1 MFLFLPLPFVI
12 TLQFRTLT
20 LQPKKYFGQGLAS
33 VALPKYVTDPRKC
46 EITTQ
51 DPGVCLEKSN
61 RRAIERPFPS
71 LTSGDA
77 SLRFRVLFRAFT
89 PGPVEFMSTFPSTS
103 SKGLAAIC
111 VVHLGNF
118 EGNVG

>member
-1 MFLFLPLPFVI
+1 MVSPF
-12 TLQFRTLT
+12 
-20 LQPKKYFGQGLAS
+20 
-33 VALPKYVTDPRKC
+33 ALPKYGTDPRKR

-111 VVHLGNF
+111 VVHFGNF